1 MTYTQWFLLSI
12 TLQEF
17 AGGVMYALDM
27 DWRRAV
33 IWSCYAI
40 ATLMITF

>member
-1 MTYTQWFLLSI
+1 MTLAQWFLLAI
-12 TLQEF
+12 AVQEGL
-17 AGGVMYALDM
+17 GGLMYALDM

-33 IWSCYAI
+33 IWVAYGI